1 MIKELRGTPNSPPKP
16 RIRRITQESLPVIDI
31 TQISATG
38 FHFNLYRPEN
48 EVFSISL
55 YEIDRLIEE
64 RAKLEDPRFSLDTR
78 MNKEEPNLL

>member
-1 MIKELRGTPNSPPKP
+1 MEKELRETPNSPPKS
-16 RIRRITQESLPVIDI
+16 RIRRTTQESLPAMDI

-64 RAKLEDPRFSLDTR
+64 RAELEDKID
-78 MNKEEPNLL
+78 EEESNLL